1 MSRGS
6 TGRTRRW
13 STPHLVSCTL
23 AVLTMLTTRTAPLA
37 ATAGREAASQPHD
50 TARRAQILARALQD
64 ELVRRRR
71 TPEGLGPGNGPGVDV
86 TPLFVAALDEG
97 ASTADVTAM
106 LTAAGFSV
114 IRLPARDGEQALTA
128 TKDLPSQLST
138 KVHAIA
144 IARLRRNEDGEE
156 VMSGISAILTW
167 SAP

>member
-1 MSRGS
+1 MPG
-6 TGRTRRW
+6 
-13 STPHLVSCTL
+13 LVACTL
-23 AVLTMLTTRTAPLA
+23 AVLTTLTTRTAPLA
-37 ATAGREAASQPHD
+37 ATTGRGAASQTHD
-50 TARRAQILARALQD
+50 TARRAQILSRALQD

-97 ASTADVTAM
+97 ASTVDVTAM

-128 TKDLPSQLST
+128 TKDLPSRLFAR
-138 KVHAIA
+138 VHAIA
-144 IARLRRNEDGEE
+144 IARLRRSECGEE
-156 VMSGISAILTW
+156 VMSGIEAILIW

>member
-1 MSRGS
+1 MSRGNA
-6 TGRTRRW
+6 RR
-13 STPHLVSCTL
+13 SGHRSMSGLMACTL
-23 AVLTMLTTRTAPLA
+23 AALTTLTTRTALLA
-37 ATAGREAASQPHD
+37 ATAGRRAVTQPHD

-106 LTAAGFSV
+106 LTATGFSV

-128 TKDLPSQLST
+128 TKDLPSQLFA
-138 KVHAIA
+138 KVYAIA
-144 IARLRRNEDGEE
+144 IASLRRNENGEE
-156 VMSGISAILTW
+156 VMSGIEAILTW
-167 SAP
+167 SVP